1 MFLAPSLGIFLQRE
15 WIGFGV
21 HWSCQPVT
29 VRTCFQIDLLL
40 LLSCLYFPNP
50 RHHLFLPFFFFFFV
64 CVCVCVFRS
73 LLYDV
78 CVCVFRSLLYDS
90 KWSLGFSGLCLCFSD
105 LVFTF

>member
-1 MFLAPSLGIFLQRE
+1 MFLAPSLRIFLQRE

-29 VRTCFQIDLLL
+29 VRTCVQIDLLL
-40 LLSCLYFPNP
+40 LLSCLYFLNP
-50 RHHLFLPFFFFFFV
+50 RHHLFLPFFFFW
-64 CVCVCVFRS
+64 CVCLGV
-73 LLYDV
+73 YYMT